1 VAESADRDANRELRN
16 RLAEVYG
23 RYTRLRSDLDE
34 MQRKLAALQV
44 SVVSADG
51 LVRATVGPRGQL
63 VDLRLDRRAVRNI
76 DSDRLARTIVETV
89 AEAARRSADQVE
101 TLMVDYLPA
110 DSGALQFLRDN
121 DFGAFLR
128 RPDAALRDLT
138 QRDSLNTDE

>member
-16 RLAEVYG
+16 RLADVYG

-44 SVVSADG
+44 TVESADG
-51 LVRATVGPRGQL
+51 LIRATVGPRGQL
-63 VDLRLDRRAVRNI
+63 VDLYLDRRATRTI
-76 DSDRLARTIVETV
+76 DGDRLAQAIVAVVT
-89 AEAARRSADQVE
+89 EAARRSADQVE
-101 TLMVDYLPA
+101 ALMADYLPA
-110 DSGALQFLRDN
+110 DSGALHFMRDN
-121 DFGAFLR
+121 DFGAFMR